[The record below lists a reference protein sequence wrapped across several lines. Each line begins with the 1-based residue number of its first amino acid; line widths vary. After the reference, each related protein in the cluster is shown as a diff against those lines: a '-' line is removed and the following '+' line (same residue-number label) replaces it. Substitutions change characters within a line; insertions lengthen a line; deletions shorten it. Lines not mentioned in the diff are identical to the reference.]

1 MVSLGAVFGL
11 LLLVIVR
18 ASRSAGIGF
27 RFASYIDNYMVLQK
41 EPSGAVIWGFGTP
54 GATVTVTLC
63 QGQETIMKKV
73 TSVKAQPSNTWMVVL
88 DPMKPGGPFE
98 VTAQQTLGTSSLT
111 LRVHD
116 VLFGDVWLCSGQSN
130 MQMTVLQIFNASK
143 ELSDTAAY
151 QSVRIFS
158 VSLNQAEEEL
168 EDLGEVDLS
177 WSKPTAGN
185 LGHGDF
191 TYMSAVCW
199 LFGRYLY
206 DTLQYP
212 IGLVSSTWGGT
223 PIEVWSSRRSLE
235 ACGVPNTRNERFLR
249 PKIKPMRSEC
259 KSEGSLCPLGRFVPP
274 HFVAGPVKH
283 SVLWNAMIHPL
294 QNMTLKGVVWY
305 QGEANANY
313 NRDLYSC
320 MFPALIEDWRQNFH
334 YGSQG
339 QTERFFP
346 FGFVQLSSYTLMNTS
361 DYGFPE
367 IRWHQTA
374 DFGSVPNLRMPNTFM
389 AVAMDLCDRDS
400 PFGSIHPRDK
410 QTVAYRLHLGAR
422 AVAYGE
428 KNLTFQGPL
437 PKKTELLAHNGLL
450 NLTYDQEIQVQR
462 QDNRTFEI
470 SCCSD
475 SQCKWLP
482 APVNTFSTK
491 TLILDISAC
500 LGTVVAFRYAW
511 TTWPCEYKQCAI
523 YHPRSALPAPPF
535 AALITHQAPGRRAGA
550 SGDIWRSASSYIQGP
565 VL

>member
-1 MVSLGAVFGL
+1 MVSLGLFELVL
-11 LLLVIVR
+11 LIIVQ
-18 ASRSAGIGF
+18 ASRSAGVDF

-73 TSVKAQPSNTWMVVL
+73 TSVKASFNTWTVVL
-88 DPMKPGGPFE
+88 DPMRPGGPFE
-98 VTAQQTLGTSSLT
+98 VMAQQTLGTMNFT

-130 MQMTVLQIFNASK
+130 MQMTTLQIFNASK

-158 VSLNQAEEEL
+158 VSPTQATEEL
-168 EDLGEVDLS
+168 EDLAKVDLS

-185 LGHGDF
+185 LGHGNF

-212 IGLVSSTWGGT
+212 IGLLSSTWGGT
-223 PIEVWSSRRSLE
+223 PIEVWASKRSLK
-235 ACGVPNTRNERFLR
+235 ACGVPNTRN
-249 PKIKPMRSEC
+249 
-259 KSEGSLCPLGRFVPP
+259 GSVP
-274 HFVAGPVKH
+274 VDSMAGPVAH

-313 NRDLYSC
+313 NRDLYAC
-320 MFPALIEDWRQNFH
+320 MFPALIADWRQTFH

-339 QTERFFP
+339 QTEHFFP
-346 FGFVQLSSYTLMNTS
+346 FGFVQLSSYVLMNSS

-374 DFGSVPNLRMPNTFM
+374 DFGYVPNLKMPNTFM
-389 AVAMDLCDRDS
+389 AVTMDLCDRDS

-437 PKKTELLAHNGLL
+437 PKKIKLLAQKRLL
-450 NLTYDQEIQVQR
+450 SLKYDQEIQVQR
-462 QDNRTFEI
+462 QDNKTFEI
-470 SCCSD
+470 FCCND
-475 SQCKWLP
+475 HQCKWLP
-482 APVNTFSTK
+482 APMNTFSTQ
-491 TLILDISAC
+491 TLILDIRVC
-500 LGTVVAFRYAW
+500 LGTVVAAVRYAW
-511 TTWPCEYKQCAI
+511 TTWPCEYKQCSV
-523 YHPRSALPAPPF
+523 YHPSSILPAPPF
-535 AALITHQAPGRRAGA
+535 IAVTHQVPRLRAGV
-550 SGDIWRSASSYIQGP
+550 SEDIWSNTSSLIQGR

>member
-1 MVSLGAVFGL
+1 MM
-11 LLLVIVR
+11 
-18 ASRSAGIGF
+18 GIGF

-73 TSVKAQPSNTWMVVL
+73 TSVKESPNTWMVVL

-98 VTAQQTLGTSSLT
+98 VMAQQTLGTMNFT

-143 ELSDTAAY
+143 ELSDTASY

-158 VSLNQAEEEL
+158 VSLTQAEEEL
-168 EDLGEVDLS
+168 DDLNEVDLS

-185 LGHGDF
+185 LGHGNF

-212 IGLVSSTWGGT
+212 IGLVSSSWGGT
-223 PIEVWSSRRSLE
+223 PIEVWSSKRTLK
-235 ACGVPNTRNERFLR
+235 ACGVPNSTKERVRL
-249 PKIKPMRSEC
+249 PKIKPMRNEC
-259 KSEGSLCPLGRFVPP
+259 KNEEPSCPFKRVVPP
-274 HFVAGPVKH
+274 VLLAGPTTH

-294 QNMTLKGVVWY
+294 QNMSLKGVVWY
-305 QGEANANY
+305 QGESNANY
-313 NRDLYSC
+313 NRDLYAC
-320 MFPALIEDWRQNFH
+320 MFPELIADWRQTFH
-334 YGSQG
+334 SGSQG
-339 QTERFFP
+339 QTDRFFP
-346 FGFVQLSSYTLMNTS
+346 FGFVQLSSYELKNLS

-374 DFGSVPNLRMPNTFM
+374 DFGSVPNPKMPNTFM
-389 AVAMDLCDRDS
+389 AVAMDLCDRES

-437 PKKTELLAHNGLL
+437 PKKIELLASNGLL
-450 NLTYDQEIQVQR
+450 SLTYDQEILVQR
-462 QDNRTFEI
+462 QDNKTFEI

-475 SQCKWLP
+475 HQCKWLP
-482 APVNTFSTK
+482 VPVNTFSTQ
-491 TLILDISAC
+491 TLILDLSAC
-500 LGTVVAFRYAW
+500 LGTVAAVRYAW
-511 TTWPCEYKQCAI
+511 TTWPCEYKQCAV
-523 YHPRSALPAPPF
+523 YHASSILPAPPF
-535 AALITHQAPGRRAGA
+535 IARTSHKGI
-550 SGDIWRSASSYIQGP
+550 
-565 VL
+565 

>member
-1 MVSLGAVFGL
+1 M
-11 LLLVIVR
+11 
-18 ASRSAGIGF
+18 GIGF

-73 TSVKAQPSNTWMVVL
+73 TSVKASSNTWMVVL

-98 VTAQQTLGTSSLT
+98 VMAQQTLGIMNLT

-130 MQMTVLQIFNASK
+130 MQMTVLQVFNASK

-212 IGLVSSTWGGT
+212 IGLVSSSWGGT

-235 ACGVPNTRNERFLR
+235 ACGVPNTRNETVLQPER
-249 PKIKPMRSEC
+249 KPMWGGC
-259 KSEGSLCPLGRFVPP
+259 KR
-274 HFVAGPVKH
+274 
-283 SVLWNAMIHPL
+283 
-294 QNMTLKGVVWY
+294 
-305 QGEANANY
+305 EANANY

-334 YGSQG
+334 SGSQG

-346 FGFVQLSSYTLMNTS
+346 FGFVQLSSYELVNTS

-374 DFGSVPNLRMPNTFM
+374 DFGSVPNLKMPNTFM

-400 PFGSIHPRDK
+400 PFGR
-410 QTVAYRLHLGAR
+410 
-422 AVAYGE
+422 YGYLF
-428 KNLTFQGPL
+428 NFA
-437 PKKTELLAHNGLL
+437 LA
-450 NLTYDQEIQVQR
+450 
-462 QDNRTFEI
+462 I

-475 SQCKWLP
+475 NQCKWLP
-482 APVNTFSTK
+482 APVNAFSTK
-491 TLILDISAC
+491 TLILSINAC
-500 LGTVVAFRYAW
+500 LGTVVAVRYAW
-511 TTWPCEYKQCAI
+511 TTWPCEYKQ
-523 YHPRSALPAPPF
+523 
-535 AALITHQAPGRRAGA
+535 
-550 SGDIWRSASSYIQGP
+550 
-565 VL
+565 

>member
-1 MVSLGAVFGL
+1 MVALGLCGL
-11 LLLVIVR
+11 VLLIIVR

-41 EPSGAVIWGFGTP
+41 EPAGAVIWGFGTP
-54 GATVTVTLC
+54 GATVIVTLC
-63 QGQETIMKKV
+63 RGQETIMKKV
-73 TSVKAQPSNTWMVVL
+73 TSVKESSNTWMVVL

-98 VTAQQTLGTSSLT
+98 VMAQQTLGIMTFT

-130 MQMTVLQIFNASK
+130 MQMTVLQVFNASK
-143 ELSDTAAY
+143 ELADTSAY

-158 VSLNQAEEEL
+158 VSLTQAEEEL
-168 EDLGEVDLS
+168 EDLAEVDLS
-177 WSKPTAGN
+177 WSKPTAGT
-185 LGHGDF
+185 LGHGNF

-212 IGLVSSTWGGT
+212 IGLVSSSWGGT
-223 PIEVWSSRRSLE
+223 PIEVWSSRRSLK
-235 ACGVPNTRNERFLR
+235 ACGVPDARNERVPQPAIEPVR
-249 PKIKPMRSEC
+249 KECSSEE
-259 KSEGSLCPLGRFVPP
+259 SSCPPRRFAPP
-274 HFVAGPVKH
+274 EFMAGPTRH

-294 QNMTLKGVVWY
+294 RNMTLRGVVWY

-313 NRDLYSC
+313 NRDLYVC
-320 MFPALIEDWRQNFH
+320 TFPALIADWRQTFH

-346 FGFVQLSSYTLMNTS
+346 FGFVQLSSYELMNSS

-374 DFGSVPNLRMPNTFM
+374 DFGYVPNLRMPNTFM
-389 AVAMDLCDRDS
+389 AVTMDLCDRDS

-410 QTVAYRLHLGAR
+410 QTVAYRLYLGAR

-437 PKKTELLAHNGLL
+437 PKKIELLAHNGLL
-450 NLTYDQEIQVQR
+450 SLTYDQEIQVQR
-462 QDNRTFEI
+462 QDNKTFEVA
-470 SCCSD
+470 CCID
-475 SQCKWLP
+475 HQCKWLP
-482 APVNTFSTK
+482 APMNSFSSQ
-491 TLILDISAC
+491 TLVLGINVC
-500 LGTVVAFRYAW
+500 FGTVVAVRYAW
-511 TTWPCEYKQCAI
+511 TTWPCEYKQCSV
-523 YHPRSALPAPPF
+523 YHPSSLLPAPPF
-535 AALITHQAPGRRAGA
+535 TAVITHQDPRLRAGL
-550 SGDIWRSASSYIQGP
+550 SKHLWRSTSSLIQGRF
-565 VL
+565 L

>member
-1 MVSLGAVFGL
+1 ML
-11 LLLVIVR
+11 LLIIARV
-18 ASRSAGIGF
+18 SRGAGIGF

-41 EPSGAVIWGFGTP
+41 EPSGAVIWGFGTA

-73 TSVKAQPSNTWMVVL
+73 TSVKGPSNTWMVVL

-98 VTAQQTLGTSSLT
+98 VMAQQTLETTSFT

-158 VSLNQAEEEL
+158 VSLTQAEEEL
-168 EDLGEVDLS
+168 ADLDEVDLS

-185 LGHGDF
+185 LGHGNF

-212 IGLVSSTWGGT
+212 IGLVSSSWGGT
-223 PIEVWSSRRSLE
+223 PIEAWSSRRALK
-235 ACGVPNTRNERFLR
+235 ACGVPNTRDERVLQ
-249 PKIKPMRSEC
+249 PEIKPMRNGCESEE
-259 KSEGSLCPLGRFVPP
+259 SSCPFRRFVPCDS
-274 HFVAGPVKH
+274 VAGPTTH

-305 QGEANANY
+305 QGENNANY
-313 NRDLYSC
+313 NRDLYAC
-320 MFPALIEDWRQNFH
+320 MFPALIADWRQTFH
-334 YGSQG
+334 SGSQG

-346 FGFVQLSSYTLMNTS
+346 FGFVQLSSYLLMNSS

-374 DFGSVPNLRMPNTFM
+374 DFGSVPNPKMPNTFM

-437 PKKTELLAHNGLL
+437 PKKIELLARNELL
-450 NLTYDQEIQVQR
+450 SLTYDQEIQVQR
-462 QDNRTFEI
+462 KDNKTFEI

-475 SQCKWLP
+475 HQCKWLP
-482 APVNTFSTK
+482 APVNTFSTQ
-491 TLILDISAC
+491 TLTLDLSAC
-500 LGTVVAFRYAW
+500 LGTVDAVRYAW
-511 TTWPCEYKQCAI
+511 TTWPCEYKQCAV
-523 YHPRSALPAPPF
+523 YHTSSVLPAPPF
-535 AALITHQAPGRRAGA
+535 TARITHRG
-550 SGDIWRSASSYIQGP
+550 I
-565 VL
+565 